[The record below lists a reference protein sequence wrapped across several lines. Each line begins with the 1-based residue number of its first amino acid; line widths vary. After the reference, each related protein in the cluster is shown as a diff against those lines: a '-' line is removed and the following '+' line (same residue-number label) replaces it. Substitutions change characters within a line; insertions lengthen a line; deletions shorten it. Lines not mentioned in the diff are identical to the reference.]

1 VSTLAARSPLPVW
14 ESAGEREEKIA
25 KARRA
30 RYKDLRPPKRL
41 TPELLADIEAARLIS
56 RPGLAQ
62 LVARDYSQPV
72 VSLYLNMAPDEVVGS
87 PTARLKLF
95 NSMRHGELASRAYL
109 IDQLTAADRARLT
122 RDLDELEE
130 LVRTEDA
137 EGSRSLVAF
146 KSGSELNE
154 AIRPAVKTADRVS
167 IDVDPYV
174 SPIESALELHPPTL
188 LVEVRKEET
197 HFWVY
202 RLGRL
207 KRIRSLN
214 DFVPSDTVD
223 DSRPGKAQ
231 RHRQTHLI
239 WHLKATAK
247 ALIKFVEDS
256 DLELLVLAGDD
267 SVLAELEQYLHVTI
281 TQKVVGRLPPSP
293 GVDIGDWQR
302 QVEAVLLEHRRRRE
316 VEALGHLGDYQ
327 AAGLLFGG
335 MGPALEIVNRLLA
348 RRLFVSADLRR
359 EGFLCRQHHFLSLE
373 AGECPFCGRELFPTE
388 NIVDEMVEVAR
399 FHKTGLTT
407 VTAVPERLEGYE
419 GVAAVTY
426 YRVDPASLP
435 ALSSAAR

>member
-1 VSTLAARSPLPVW
+1 VATRSPLPIW

-41 TPELLADIEAARLIS
+41 TPELLADIDAARLIS
-56 RPGLAQ
+56 RPGLAE
-62 LVARDYSQPV
+62 LVAREYSQPV

-109 IDQLTAADRARLT
+109 IDQLTAADRARLAK
-122 RDLDELEE
+122 DLEE
-130 LVRTEDA
+130 LDALVQTEDA
-137 EGSRSLVAF
+137 DGSRSLVAF
-146 KSGSELNE
+146 KSGHELNE
-154 AIRPAVKTADRVS
+154 ASRPAVKTADRLS

-174 SPIESALELHPPTL
+174 SPLESVLEVHPPTL
-188 LVEVRKEET
+188 LLEVRKDET
-197 HFWVY
+197 HFLVY
-202 RLGRL
+202 RLGVSKLIRTL
-207 KRIRSLN
+207 KA
-214 DFVPSDTVD
+214 FVPSDTVD

-239 WHLKATAK
+239 WHLKATAEAVAK
-247 ALIKFVEDS
+247 LFEDS

-267 SVLAELEQYLHVTI
+267 TVLAELDQYLHQTI
-281 TQKVVGRLPPSP
+281 AQKVVGRLHPSP
-293 GVDIGDWQR
+293 GAGVGDWQR
-302 QVEAVLLEHRRRRE
+302 QIEAVLLERRRRRE

-335 MGPALEIVNRLLA
+335 MVPALEIVNRLLA
-348 RRLFVSADLRR
+348 RRLFVSADLQR

-373 AGECPFCGRELFPTE
+373 AGECPFCGKKLFPTE
-388 NIVDEMVEVAR
+388 NIVDEMVEVVR
-399 FHKTGLTT
+399 FHKTELTM
-407 VTAVPERLEGYE
+407 VTTVPERLEGYE

-426 YRVDPASLP
+426 FRVDPASLP
-435 ALSSAAR
+435 AFSSTAG